1 MLAQPVA
8 LPTLSSFLV
17 HMAPTTVHL
26 ATFSLCFFFA
36 KDAVGAK
43 ETATAVTTAA
53 RSNFL
58 IMVVLPCDPLGDP
71 LKESPGRMPG
81 VLVILGILH
90 WMVIESEA
98 HCYSQIVAGKRFNQI
113 HIASRAQRN

>member
-36 KDAVGAK
+36 NDAVGAK
-43 ETATAVTTAA
+43 ETAMAVTTAA
-53 RSNFL
+53 VFL
-58 IMVVLPCDPLGDP
+58 DHEI
-71 LKESPGRMPG
+71 
-81 VLVILGILH
+81 
-90 WMVIESEA
+90 
-98 HCYSQIVAGKRFNQI
+98 
-113 HIASRAQRN
+113 RAPI